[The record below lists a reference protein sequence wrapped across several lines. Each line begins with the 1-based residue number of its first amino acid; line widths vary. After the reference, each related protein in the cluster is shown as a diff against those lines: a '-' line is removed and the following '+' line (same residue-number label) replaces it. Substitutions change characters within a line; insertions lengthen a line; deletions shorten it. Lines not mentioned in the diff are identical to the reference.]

1 MELRGANALDAGTDH
16 VLELQPL
23 RENGQERFDA
33 AGPHGFAAG
42 ASPAAAGR
50 LPFGDDDTPELPKN
64 LLLLHTDNML
74 PTAVRLRTMFVLN
87 LAFIM
92 ERADEAVLPAGEAAR
107 PCAQAPAT
115 LRACIGARGTR
126 CRQQGRCLPE
136 VLVSGWA
143 EAGSKLDTAFISRE
157 QVGPMPCAVSRHAC
171 APMSLCC
178 RGQGMRAPRLPAE
191 RTSVAAPDAALT
203 PCAAARAAFK
213 FIGAALGATPTQ
225 LGQITL
231 SRALVQAASSPMAGL
246 LGDRLD
252 RVHLIATGCLL
263 WAACTAA
270 IGMSRT
276 LLEARA
282 GPARALAPKFCS
294 HACAWVWLTVPCLC
308 TLVPVTAHR

>member
-1 MELRGANALDAGTDH
+1 MH
-16 VLELQPL
+16 
-23 RENGQERFDA
+23 
-33 AGPHGFAAG
+33 
-42 ASPAAAGR
+42 
-50 LPFGDDDTPELPKN
+50 
-64 LLLLHTDNML
+64 
-74 PTAVRLRTMFVLN
+74 
-87 LAFIM
+87 
-92 ERADEAVLPAGEAAR
+92 
-107 PCAQAPAT
+107 
-115 LRACIGARGTR
+115 
-126 CRQQGRCLPE
+126 
-136 VLVSGWA
+136 
-143 EAGSKLDTAFISRE
+143 
-157 QVGPMPCAVSRHAC
+157 
-171 APMSLCC
+171 
-178 RGQGMRAPRLPAE
+178 APRLPAE

-246 LGDRLD
+246 LGDCLD